1 MEAASWKN
9 DNTFVSFYLRDI
21 AQMGVLT
28 SAGPFVAGQ
37 KVLTI
42 SHMTLF
48 GEYTPPILTLLLQPE
63 Q

>member
-1 MEAASWKN
+1 M
-9 DNTFVSFYLRDI
+9 F
-21 AQMGVLT
+21 LT

-37 KVLTI
+37 RVLTI